1 MIRLCCFC
9 LGEEPPQFVFNSLQK
24 IMHNYSVNDIM
35 WKIFRFLVDE
45 GVGERMKK
53 ILYTALMTMLV
64 IVLGA
69 CNGNKTNTISV
80 ADLTDREED
89 ILSMITEQSFLFD
102 YNVDDTYQEVTFWV
116 EKYESGKLVEKI
128 NNEAGAPIHG
138 SGSLIFAI
146 AQDPEDK
153 NLLTFLT
160 GLKNEDAKD
169 GDIIPSFS
177 GSVTG
182 KKELDKA
189 TWRTQVIQE
198 SVPIKGEMTLASLC
212 YTFDDNGI
220 TQSSTDFNEDP
231 EKYMDELKEFDVAFL
246 LKGEFK

>member
-1 MIRLCCFC
+1 
-9 LGEEPPQFVFNSLQK
+9 
-24 IMHNYSVNDIM
+24 
-35 WKIFRFLVDE
+35 
-45 GVGERMKK
+45 MKK
-53 ILYTALMTMLV
+53 ILYTALLTMLV

-69 CNGNKTNTISV
+69 CNDNKTNTISV
-80 ADLTDREED
+80 ADLTDREDD

-102 YNVDDTYQEVTFWV
+102 YNVDDTYQEVAFWV

-128 NNEAGAPIHG
+128 NNEANAPIHG
-138 SGSLIFAI
+138 SGSLIFAT
-146 AQDPEDK
+146 APDPDDE
-153 NLLTFLT
+153 NQFTFIT

-189 TWRTQVIQE
+189 MWRTQVIQKN
-198 SVPIKGEMTLASLC
+198 VPIKGEMILASLC

-220 TQSSTDFNEDP
+220 TRSSTDFNEDP
-231 EKYMDELKEFDVAFL
+231 ESYMDELKEFDVVYL
-246 LKGEFK
+246 IKGEFK

>member
-1 MIRLCCFC
+1 
-9 LGEEPPQFVFNSLQK
+9 
-24 IMHNYSVNDIM
+24 MHHYSVDDIM
-35 WKIFRFLVDE
+35 WKILRFIVDE

-53 ILYTALMTMLV
+53 ILYTALLTMLV

-80 ADLTDREED
+80 ADLTDREDD

-102 YNVDDTYQEVTFWV
+102 YNVDDSYQEVAFWV

-128 NNEAGAPIHG
+128 INDANAPIHG
-138 SGSLIFAI
+138 SGSLIFAT
-146 AQDPEDK
+146 AQDSEDK
-153 NLLTFLT
+153 NLLAFLT
-160 GLKNEDAKD
+160 GLKNEDDKD
-169 GDIIPSFS
+169 GDVIPSFS
-177 GSVTG
+177 GSIAG

-189 TWRTQVIQE
+189 MWRTQVVQKN
-198 SVPIKGEMTLASLC
+198 VPIKGEMTLASLC

-231 EKYMDELKEFDVAFL
+231 ERYMDELKEFDVAFL
-246 LKGEFK
+246 LKAEFK